1 MSGLFYDNY
10 LLDSING
17 EVFQFI
23 RVQLLILYNVIFIM
37 NKVNNLDCIG
47 FNIEYLNVKM
57 LDFNRFLISQNFI

>member
-23 RVQLLILYNVIFIM
+23 RVQLLILYNVIFIV
-37 NKVNNLDCIG
+37 NKVNNVDCIG
-47 FNIEYLNVKM
+47 FNHWIA
-57 LDFNRFLISQNFI
+57 

>member
-37 NKVNNLDCIG
+37 NKINNLDCID

-57 LDFNRFLISQNFI
+57 LDFN